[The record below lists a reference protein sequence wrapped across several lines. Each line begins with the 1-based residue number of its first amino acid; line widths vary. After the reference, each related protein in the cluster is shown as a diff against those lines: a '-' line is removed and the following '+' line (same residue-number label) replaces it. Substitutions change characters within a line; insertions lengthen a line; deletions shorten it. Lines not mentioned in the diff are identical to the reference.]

1 MNASRTA
8 VALGLFFAAV
18 SSYANTYTVTSTGD
32 SGAGTLR
39 QAILDANA
47 NVGTDAIHFNIPG
60 GGVHTIAPASAL
72 PKLTSPVTID
82 GYTQP
87 GASANSNPPDQGL
100 NTVLQIEIDCT
111 NAGTYCLIIG
121 ADDVT
126 IRGLVLNRGIGGIA
140 TDFPVL
146 VHNPIIEGCFLGTSP
161 DGLTAMELP
170 SGITF
175 GQHQN
180 GRVGGTTPAARNL
193 LNTTGTGT
201 LFQSSFAP
209 NNGSVIQ
216 GNLFCTDKT
225 GLVPIGS
232 ATLSRYGIVLSG
244 GGGAGNT
251 SNMTIGGLTSAAGN
265 VFACPNA
272 DLRLTNMSD
281 VAVQGNKFGVDPSGT
296 KGISRGVGT
305 GIYLEGG
312 DDSVVIGGTA
322 AGAGN
327 VMGSKLTAIASFGGN
342 ATVIQGNFIGTD
354 ATGTIDLGNA
364 REGISNQT
372 GSAMTIGGTG
382 AGEANAI
389 LHNRNGGIRIAFG
402 AGNSIRGNR
411 ILDNHGLLI
420 GGQSSIGINLVG
432 DFGPDAN
439 DSCDADT
446 GPNALQNFPII
457 TSAVPEGG
465 GTRVIGTLE
474 SIASSSFTLDFYSSP
489 VCRARRR
496 SQAQADQFLGSTDV
510 STNASCTAS
519 FNVLL
524 PTPTTAGQP
533 VTATATADDGSTSEL
548 TPELII
554 SSTPTSGV
562 SAGGTEITIK
572 GMLFVAGA
580 TVSIG
585 GIPATGVIVDSATQI
600 RATAPAKPAGTVHD
614 IVVTLPGGLT
624 GTMRNGY
631 VSRFTD
637 VVGIFEPSIAK
648 LAANQVTAGCGN
660 GSTYCPDAG
669 ATRAQMAV
677 FLLRSKK
684 GICYTP
690 PPATG
695 TVFSDVPS
703 NSFAAAW
710 IEALA
715 AHGVTTGCG
724 GGLYC
729 PNATVTRAQMAVF
742 LLKMLEGSA
751 YAPPPCITAT
761 FSDVPCSNP
770 FAPWIEELVKRG
782 ITAGCGGG
790 LYCPNNPVT
799 RGQMAVFLS
808 TTFGLP

>member
-1 MNASRTA
+1 MLRTMLGFSGA
-8 VALGLFFAAV
+8 LLAALALG
-18 SSYANTYTVTSTGD
+18 NTYTVSSTAD
-32 SGAGTLR
+32 AGAGSLR

-47 NVGTDAIHFNIPG
+47 NLGTDAIAFNIPG
-60 GGVHTIAPASAL
+60 GGVHTIAPASPL

-87 GASANSNPPDQGL
+87 GASPNTNPPEQGL
-100 NTVLQIEIDCT
+100 NSVLQIEIDCT
-111 NAGTYCLIIG
+111 NAGNYCLVIG

-126 IRGLVLNRGIGGIA
+126 LRGLVINRGIGGVA
-140 TDFPVL
+140 TDFLTL
-146 VHNPIIEGCFLGTSP
+146 VHNPVIEGCFLGTSP
-161 DGLTAMELP
+161 DGLTAMALP
-170 SGITF
+170 AGITF

-180 GRVGGTTPAARNL
+180 GRIGGTSPGARNL
-193 LNTTGTGT
+193 LATTGTGT
-201 LFQSSFAP
+201 LLQSSFAP
-209 NNGSVIQ
+209 NNGTIIQ

-225 GLVPIGS
+225 GLVPIETS
-232 ATLSRYGIVLSG
+232 NQSRFGIALQG
-244 GGGAGNT
+244 GVGGGNT
-251 SNMTIGGLTSAAGN
+251 SNMTVGGLTPAAGN
-265 VFACPNA
+265 VFACSDA
-272 DLRLTNMSD
+272 GLRLTNMAD

-296 KGISRGVGT
+296 RGIARGVGT

-312 DDSVVIGGTA
+312 DNTVVIGGTA

-327 VMGSKLTAIASFGGN
+327 VMGSMLVGIASFGGN
-342 ATVIQGNFIGTD
+342 ETVIQGNFIGTD

-364 REGISNQT
+364 LQGIMIQGGANN
-372 GSAMTIGGTG
+372 TIGGTG
-382 AGEANAI
+382 AGEGNAI
-389 LHNRNGGIRIAFG
+389 LYNRNGGIRASFG
-402 AGNSIRGNR
+402 AGNTIRGNR
-411 ILDNHGLLI
+411 ILDNHGLI
-420 GGQSSIGINLVG
+420 SGATASIGIDLLG
-432 DFGPDAN
+432 GSGPDAN
-439 DSCDADT
+439 DSCDGDT
-446 GPNALQNFPII
+446 GSNGLQNVPII

-465 GTRVIGTLE
+465 GTRVIGTLD
-474 SIASSSFTLDFYSSP
+474 STASSTFTLDFYASP

-496 SQAQADQFLGSTDV
+496 SQVQADQYLGSTDV
-510 STNASCTAS
+510 STNASCAAS

-524 PTPTTAGQP
+524 PTPIAASQP

-548 TPELII
+548 TPEII
-554 SSTPTSGV
+554 FSSTPIAGDP
-562 SAGGTEITIK
+562 AGGTQITIK
-572 GMLFVAGA
+572 GMLFAAGA
-580 TVSIG
+580 SVSIG
-585 GIPATGVIVDSATQI
+585 GTPATGIIVDSATQI
-600 RATAPAKPAGTVHD
+600 RATAPAKPAGTIHD

-684 GICYTP
+684 GICYAP

-695 TVFSDVPS
+695 TVFPDVPA

-715 AHGVTTGCG
+715 AEGVTSGCG

-770 FAPWIEELVKRG
+770 FAPWIEELVRRG

-790 LYCPNNPVT
+790 MYCPNNPVT

>member
-1 MNASRTA
+1 MKARTG
-8 VALGLFFAAV
+8 LGLALLLAA
-18 SSYANTYTVTSTGD
+18 SAATGNTYTVTTNAD
-32 SGAGTLR
+32 SGAGSLR

-47 NVGTDAIHFNIPG
+47 NPGTDTIAFNIVG
-60 GGVHTIAPASAL
+60 SGVHTIAPASAL
-72 PKLTSPVTID
+72 AKLTSPVTID

-87 GASANSNPPDQGL
+87 GASPNTNPPEQGL
-100 NTVLQIEIDCT
+100 NSVLRIEIDCT
-111 NAGTYCLIIG
+111 NAGTYCLVIG

-126 IRGLVLNRGIGGIA
+126 IRGLVINRGIGGIA
-140 TDFPVL
+140 TDFLTL
-146 VHNPIIEGCFLGTSP
+146 VHDPVIEGCFLGTSA

-180 GRVGGTTPAARNL
+180 GRIGGTTPAARNL
-193 LNTTGTGT
+193 LATTGTGT
-201 LFQSSFAP
+201 LLQSSFAP

-232 ATLSRYGIVLSG
+232 ATVSHYGIVLSG

-251 SNMTIGGLTSAAGN
+251 SNMTIGGLTPAAGN
-265 VFACPNA
+265 VFACA
-272 DLRLTNMSD
+272 TDLRLTNMSA

-296 KGISRGVGT
+296 RGISRGIGT
-305 GIYLEGG
+305 GIYVEGG
-312 DDSVVIGGTA
+312 DNTVVIGGTA

-327 VMGSKLTAIASFGGN
+327 VIGSHLTGIASFGGHD
-342 ATVIQGNFIGTD
+342 TVIQGNFIGTD
-354 ATGTIDLGNA
+354 STATIDLGNV
-364 REGISNQT
+364 REGIYFQTASNN
-372 GSAMTIGGTG
+372 TIGGTG

-389 LHNRNGGIRIAFG
+389 LYNRGGGVRASSLSG
-402 AGNSIRGNR
+402 HSIRGNR
-411 ILDNHGLLI
+411 IFANHGI
-420 GGQSSIGINLVG
+420 TPATTSPSIGIDLVG
-432 DFGPDAN
+432 TAGPDAN
-439 DSCDADT
+439 DACDADT
-446 GPNALQNFPII
+446 GPNGRQNFPILA
-457 TSAVPEGG
+457 SAVPEGG
-465 GTRVIGTLE
+465 GTRVIGTLD
-474 SIASSSFTLDFYSSP
+474 SVASSMFTLDFYASP
-489 VCRARRR
+489 VCRSRRR
-496 SQAQADQFLGSTDV
+496 AQAQADQYLGSTNV

-533 VTATATADDGSTSEL
+533 VTATATAADGSTSEL
-548 TPELII
+548 TPELIF
-554 SSTPTSGV
+554 SSTPIAGD
-562 SAGGTEITIK
+562 SAGGTEITIQ

-585 GIPATGVIVDSATQI
+585 GTPATGVVVDSATQI

-614 IVVTLPGGLT
+614 IVVTLPGGMA

-631 VSRFTD
+631 VSNFTD
-637 VVGIFEPSIAK
+637 VSGIFGPSIAK

-660 GSTYCPDAG
+660 GSTYCPGSG

-684 GICYTP
+684 GVCYTP
-690 PPATG
+690 PAATG
-695 TVFSDVPS
+695 TVFPDVPA

-715 AHGVTTGCG
+715 AEGVTSGCG

-742 LLKMLEGSA
+742 LLKMLEGSG

-761 FSDVPCSNP
+761 FSDVPCSSG

-782 ITAGCGGG
+782 ITAGCGSGM
-790 LYCPNNPVT
+790 YCPGNPVT

-808 TTFGLP
+808 STFGLP

>member
-1 MNASRTA
+1 MRRMVVGFAGSLLA
-8 VALGLFFAAV
+8 ALALG
-18 SSYANTYTVTSTGD
+18 NTYTVTSTAD

-47 NVGTDAIHFNIPG
+47 NSGTDSIAFNIPG
-60 GGVHTIAPASAL
+60 GGVHTIAPASAF

-87 GASANSNPPDQGL
+87 GASPNTNPPDEGL
-100 NTVLQIEIDCT
+100 NSVLQIEIDCT
-111 NAGTYCLIIG
+111 SAGTYCLVIG

-126 IRGLVLNRGIGGIA
+126 IRGLVINRGIGGVA
-140 TDFPVL
+140 TDFLQL
-146 VHNPIIEGCFLGTSP
+146 VHNPVIEGCFFGTTP
-161 DGLTAMELP
+161 DGLTSLDLP
-170 SGITF
+170 AGITF

-193 LNTTGTGT
+193 LASTGTGT
-201 LFQSSFAP
+201 QLQVSFAP

-232 ATLSRYGIVLSG
+232 VIARGGIQLSG
-244 GGGAGNT
+244 GAGAGNT
-251 SNMTIGGLTSAAGN
+251 SNITIGGLTPAAGN
-265 VFACPNA
+265 VFACPQSNV
-272 DLRLTNMSD
+272 RLTNMSG

-296 KGISRGVGT
+296 KGISRGIGT
-305 GIYLEGG
+305 GVYVEGG
-312 DDSVVIGGTA
+312 DDTVVIGGTA

-327 VMGSKLTAIASFGGN
+327 VMGSLLTGIASFGGT
-342 ATVIQGNFIGTD
+342 ATVIQGNFLGTD
-354 ATGTIDLGNA
+354 ATATIDLGNA
-364 REGISNQT
+364 REGISMQT
-372 GSAMTIGGTG
+372 GSDTTIGGTG
-382 AGEANAI
+382 SGEGNTI
-389 LHNRNGGIRIAFG
+389 LYNRNGGIRIAFG

-411 ILDNHGLLI
+411 ILDNHGLI
-420 GGQSSIGINLVG
+420 SGTNPSIGINLVG
-432 DFGPDAN
+432 SPGPDAN
-439 DSCDADT
+439 DSCDADA
-446 GPNALQNFPII
+446 GANGLQNFPII
-457 TSAVPEGG
+457 TSAAPEGG
-465 GTRVIGTLE
+465 GTRVIGTLD
-474 SIASSSFTLDFYSSP
+474 STASSTFTLDFYASP

-496 SQAQADQFLGSTDV
+496 SQAQADQYLGSTMV
-510 STNASCTAS
+510 STNASCAAS

-524 PTPTTAGQP
+524 PTATTAGQP
-533 VTATATADDGSTSEL
+533 VTATATAVDGSTSEL
-548 TPELII
+548 TPEII
-554 SSTPTSGV
+554 FSSTPIAGDFT
-562 SAGGTEITIK
+562 GGTEITIE

-585 GIPATGVIVDSATQI
+585 GTPATGIIVDSATKI

-614 IVVTLPGGLT
+614 IVVTLPGGMT

-637 VVGIFEPSIAK
+637 VASGGFGPSIAK
-648 LAANQVTAGCGN
+648 LSANAVTAGCGN

-684 GICYTP
+684 GLCYTP

-695 TVFSDVPS
+695 TVFTDVPA

-715 AHGVTTGCG
+715 AEGVTTGCG
-724 GGLYC
+724 GSNYC

-742 LLKMLEGSA
+742 LLRMLEGSA
-751 YAPPPCITAT
+751 YLPPPCTTAT
-761 FSDVPCSNP
+761 FGDVPCSNG
-770 FAPWIEELVKRG
+770 FAPWIEELVHRG

-790 LYCPNNPVT
+790 MYCPNNPVT

>member
-1 MNASRTA
+1 MLRTMLGFSGA
-8 VALGLFFAAV
+8 LLAALALG
-18 SSYANTYTVTSTGD
+18 NTYTVSSTAD
-32 SGAGTLR
+32 AGAGSLR

-47 NVGTDAIHFNIPG
+47 NLGTDAIAFNIPG
-60 GGVHTIAPASAL
+60 GGVHTIAPASPL

-87 GASANSNPPDQGL
+87 GASPNTNPPEQGL
-100 NTVLQIEIDCT
+100 NSVLLIEIDCT
-111 NAGTYCLIIG
+111 NAGTYCLVIG

-126 IRGLVLNRGIGGIA
+126 LRGLVINRGIGGVA
-140 TDFPVL
+140 TDFLTL
-146 VHNPIIEGCFLGTSP
+146 VHNPVIEGCFLGTSP
-161 DGLTAMELP
+161 DGLTAMALP
-170 SGITF
+170 AGITF

-180 GRVGGTTPAARNL
+180 GRIGGTSPGARNL
-193 LNTTGTGT
+193 LATTGTGT
-201 LFQSSFAP
+201 LLQSSFAP

-216 GNLFCTDKT
+216 GNLFCLDRT

-232 ATLSRYGIVLSG
+232 ANLSRFGIGLQ
-244 GGGAGNT
+244 GGAGGGNT
-251 SNMTIGGLTSAAGN
+251 SNMTIGGLTPAAGN
-265 VFACPNA
+265 VFACSDA

-296 KGISRGVGT
+296 RGIGRGIGT
-305 GIYLEGG
+305 GIYLESG
-312 DDSVVIGGTA
+312 DNTVVIGGTA

-327 VMGSKLTAIASFGGN
+327 VIGSKLIGIASFGGN

-354 ATGTIDLGNA
+354 ATATLDLGNA
-364 REGISNQT
+364 REGISIQS
-372 GSAMTIGGTG
+372 GSDITIGGTDS
-382 AGEANAI
+382 GEANAI
-389 LHNRNGGIRIAFG
+389 LHNRNGGIRIVSG

-446 GPNALQNFPII
+446 GPNAQQNLPII
-457 TSAVPEGG
+457 TSAAPEGG
-465 GTRVIGTLE
+465 GTRVIGTLD
-474 SIASSSFTLDFYSSP
+474 STASSSFTLDFYASP

-496 SQAQADQFLGSTDV
+496 SQAQADQYLGSADV
-510 STNASCTAS
+510 STNASCSAS

-533 VTATATADDGSTSEL
+533 VTATATAADGSTSEL
-548 TPELII
+548 TPELIF
-554 SSTPTSGV
+554 SSTPISGA

-585 GIPATGVIVDSATQI
+585 GSPATGIIVDSATQI
-600 RATAPAKPAGTVHD
+600 RATAPAKPAGTIHD

-684 GICYTP
+684 GICYAP

-695 TVFSDVPS
+695 TVFPDVPA

-715 AHGVTTGCG
+715 AEGVTSGCG

-770 FAPWIEELVKRG
+770 FAPWIEELVRRG

-790 LYCPNNPVT
+790 MYCPNNAVT